1 MIDEKVIF
9 VDKNNF
15 GNLILLKD
23 NLTEKDYK
31 IIYASL
37 KLWNML

>member
-9 VDKNNF
+9 FDKNNF
-15 GNLILLKD
+15 GKLTLLKD

-37 KLWNML
+37 KLQNML